1 MGRGPVGAPA
11 LVKYNDQSI
20 SAITD
25 IAASAKDAMV
35 LIKTVTA
42 SSSATVS
49 FVDGSDDVVLDNT
62 YPIYRFVWINA
73 HASDQSGDGS
83 ELAFDVSINT
93 GSDYD
98 TIAKCTTYFVSIH
111 AENDATPALAYTAA
125 ADNSSGTGTQYLS
138 VDNDADNDASNSGEM
153 WLFNPSDTTYVKHF
167 IAKNNYMHSNPSS
180 TNNFV
185 GGYLNTTSAIDAL
198 QFSFTGSTTIESGT
212 FKLYG
217 IKDS

>member
-1 MGRGPVGAPA
+1 MAIRTANNQSLTEITELPSVVTTGS
-11 LVKYNDQSI
+11 LVLLETI
-20 SAITD
+20 
-25 IAASAKDAMV
+25 
-35 LIKTVTA
+35 TA
-42 SSSATVS
+42 SSDSTIS
-49 FVDGSDDVVLDNT
+49 FTSGIDST
-62 YPIYRFVWINA
+62 YSTYLFKWINA
-73 HASDQSGDGS
+73 HASDQTGDGS
-83 ELAFDVSINT
+83 ELAFDVSINA
-93 GSDYD
+93 GSNYD
-98 TIAKCTTYFVSIH
+98 TVAKCTTYFVSIH

-153 WLFNPSDTTYVKHF
+153 WLFDPSSTTFIKHF
-167 IAKNNYMHSNPSS
+167 FATNNYMHSNPSS

-217 IKDS
+217 VA

>member
-1 MGRGPVGAPA
+1 MA
-11 LVKYNDQSI
+11 LVKYNNNSI
-20 SAITD
+20 SAIT
-25 IAASAKDAMV
+25 AASGLTSGAMT
-35 LIKTVTA
+35 LIKSQTA
-42 SSSATVS
+42 SSSSTVS
-49 FVDGSDDVVLDNT
+49 FVNGSSDVVLNST

-93 GSDYD
+93 GSNYD

-138 VDNDADNDASNSGEM
+138 VDNDASNSGEM

>member
-1 MGRGPVGAPA
+1 MA
-11 LVKYNDQSI
+11 LVKYNNNSL
-20 SAITD
+20 SAITST
-25 IAASAKDAMV
+25 AGMPAGAMT
-35 LIKTVTA
+35 LIKEQTA
-42 SSSATVS
+42 SSSSTVS
-49 FVDGSDDVVLDNT
+49 FVNGSSDVVLNST

-83 ELAFDVSINT
+83 ELAFDVSINA
-93 GSDYD
+93 GSNYD

-111 AENDATPALAYTAA
+111 AENDATPALAYTTG

-180 TNNFV
+180 SNNFV